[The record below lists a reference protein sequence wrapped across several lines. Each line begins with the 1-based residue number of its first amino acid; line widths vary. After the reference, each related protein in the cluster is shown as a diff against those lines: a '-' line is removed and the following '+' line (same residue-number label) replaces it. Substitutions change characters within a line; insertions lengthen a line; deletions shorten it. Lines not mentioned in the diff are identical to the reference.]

1 MDTGFITPI
10 QMPESLFQSGSV
22 RGTDTA
28 DTENR
33 GIFKDIFTNMVN
45 DVNEAEAALEQQEYL
60 LATGQLDDAHTVTI
74 AASEAQMTVD
84 LLVQMRNKALD
95 SYNELMRISL

>member
-1 MDTGFITPI
+1 METGFITPI
-10 QMPESLFQSGSV
+10 QIPESLFQTDSTQTVGS
-22 RGTDTA
+22 T

-45 DVNEAEAALEQQEYL
+45 NVTETEETLEQQEYL

-74 AASEAQMTVD
+74 AASEAQMAVD
-84 LLVQMRNKALD
+84 LLVQMSNKALD
-95 SYNELMRISL
+95 AYNELMRISL

>member
-22 RGTDTA
+22 RETDTS

-33 GIFKDIFTNMVN
+33 GIFKDIFTDMVN
-45 DVNEAEAALEQQEYL
+45 NVTEAEEALEQQEYL

-74 AASEAQMTVD
+74 AASEAQMAVD